1 MFDKK
6 DILGI
11 KELSAEEMIYI
22 LDQAEVMKRVVE
34 SGQRKT
40 SHLSGKTVITLFYE
54 NSTRTRVSFEL
65 ASKYMGAN
73 AVNISASS
81 SSVKKGETLID
92 TGRNLEVMGCD
103 AIILRH
109 SSAGSAHL
117 LARNVGCSVINGG
130 DGMNEHPTQALLDMM
145 TIRDQKG
152 GFVGKRVAVVGDIY
166 HSRVARSDI
175 YALLKLGAEVRLAA
189 PDTLMP
195 IGIEQTGA
203 KVCENLKE
211 AITDADVIIGLRM
224 QLERQQS
231 GLFPSVA
238 EYNRCFGIG
247 PEQLKYA
254 KSDVMV
260 MHPGPVNR
268 GVEMSTTVIDGEHSA
283 ILPQVTNGVA
293 IRMAC
298 LDLLCNRR

>member
-11 KELSAEEMIYI
+11 KELSAEEMLEI
-22 LDQAEVMKRVVE
+22 LDQAEEMKRVVE
-34 SGQRKT
+34 SGNRKI

-92 TGRNLEVMGCD
+92 TGKNLERMGCD

-109 SSAGSAHL
+109 SSAGAAHL
-117 LARNVGCSVINGG
+117 LARNVGCAVINGG

-152 GFVGKRVAVVGDIY
+152 GFAGKRVAVVGDIY

-195 IGIEQTGA
+195 VGIGETGA
-203 KVCENLKE
+203 KVCETLQE

-247 PEQLKYA
+247 AEQLKYA
-254 KSDVMV
+254 KSDVTV

-268 GVEMSTTVIDGEHSA
+268 GVEMSTVVIDSAHSA

-298 LDLLCNRR
+298 LDLLCNKR